1 RRKTSPTT
9 PSNAAAG
16 FIKHESCDALLST
29 PRRRQLIENIWQRTS
44 LPRAQFDT
52 LYVQAFK
59 SYAALVQ
66 HLPASENHHHAY
78 HGGMLD
84 HGLEI
89 VAYALKIRQMYLL
102 PIGAPPESQAAQSEA
117 WSAASAYGALVHDL
131 GKIAVDVKVEL
142 ADGTTWHP
150 WHGPLD
156 QPYRFKYV

>member
-1 RRKTSPTT
+1 
-9 PSNAAAG
+9 
-16 FIKHESCDALLST
+16 
-29 PRRRQLIENIWQRTS
+29 
-44 LPRAQFDT
+44 
-52 LYVQAFK
+52 

-66 HLPASENHHHAY
+66 HLPASENHHHTY

-131 GKIAVDVKVEL
+131 GKIAVDVQVEL
-142 ADGTTWHP
+142 ADG
-150 WHGPLD
+150 
-156 QPYRFKYV
+156 